1 MKSAF
6 EFLIKTAIDMP
17 KEINMIATT
26 LAYYAPTKEFLV
38 GERMVASEVPDLPES
53 LPIPGEEG
61 EMSAFLNGYSD
72 KRTTLAMSQKMDSM
86 NREGFY
92 NYFGSSTV
100 TNNIEVFMAVAEIF
114 QEEVAKI
121 VDVAGL
127 QVYIV
132 YNPLTVPTI
141 EKMKSRGGNALG
153 LEPSDGPL
161 SSKWPSS
168 RCP

>member
-1 MKSAF
+1 
-6 EFLIKTAIDMP
+6 
-17 KEINMIATT
+17 
-26 LAYYAPTKEFLV
+26 
-38 GERMVASEVPDLPES
+38 
-53 LPIPGEEG
+53 
-61 EMSAFLNGYSD
+61 MSAFLEGYSD

-100 TNNIEVFMAVAEIF
+100 KNNVEVFMAVAAIF

-121 VDVAGL
+121 ADVAGL

-141 EKMKSRGGNALG
+141 EKMQRHGGNALG

-161 SSKWPSS
+161 SSKLLSCYLP
-168 RCP
+168 P